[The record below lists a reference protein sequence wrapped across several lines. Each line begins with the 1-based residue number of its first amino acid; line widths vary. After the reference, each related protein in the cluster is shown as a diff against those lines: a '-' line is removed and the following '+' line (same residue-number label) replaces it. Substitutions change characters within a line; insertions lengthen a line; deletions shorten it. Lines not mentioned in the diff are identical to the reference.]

1 MYERKEQSMQE
12 MHQRQQQVR
21 KERHLYARGR
31 QERHL
36 YALGRQ
42 ERHYRVLLTEGGAR
56 CAVEQQDR
64 CREKGTGD
72 PRKWVYR
79 GHKV

>member
-1 MYERKEQSMQE
+1 MLLTE
-12 MHQRQQQVR
+12 
-21 KERHLYARGR
+21 GR

-42 ERHYRVLLTEGGAR
+42 ESYYRMFLTGCGVR

-64 CREKGTGD
+64 CKEKDIGD
-72 PRKWVYR
+72 PRKGDHR
-79 GHKV
+79 GHRV